1 MNIQSEESIKS
12 RISQMEFK
20 LKKIEVAIKKELDKD
35 FFDRDRFVF
44 LFLDTEKKIYS
55 SALNE
60 LKWVLNE

>member
-1 MNIQSEESIKS
+1 MNIQSKDAIKS

-60 LKWVLNE
+60 LKWVLND